1 MSTESASVGA
11 LWDAS
16 SYVCPIA
23 LSTAPP
29 RETHSGDAIMGRLI
43 YVADWTLTNET
54 RHRADHSSGSE
65 YPRIV
70 VKAGTTLLTG
80 GTDRL
85 DLDVMS
91 ALVDQ
96 VVLLHGKGHEVLL
109 VTSGAIAAGRHALGS
124 HQEHRGIPH
133 RQVQAAVGQSRLMHT
148 YQELFAHHDLIVAQA
163 LLTRTDID
171 DRQGYLHIRDS
182 LLALLDMGVL
192 PIINENDVVG
202 VEEISEEAFGDNDT
216 LSALVSNLVDADLL
230 AILTDTDGLYT
241 ADPDVDTEARL
252 IPRVEKI
259 DQAIMDLAASEKIG
273 AWSRGGMTSKLE
285 AARLATGWGITVVI
299 ARGTTPDV
307 LLDVVSGQSQG
318 TLFSPTA
325 SKMESRRR
333 WLLSGLSTKGELR
346 VDHGAASALR
356 SQHKSLL
363 PAGVQEVHGDFSRHD
378 VVLVVDSE
386 GQRVACGITNYSSKE
401 VAAIKGLRSNR
412 IQQALGYQYGDEV
425 VHRNNLAVL

>member
-1 MSTESASVGA
+1 M
-11 LWDAS
+11 
-16 SYVCPIA
+16 
-23 LSTAPP
+23 
-29 RETHSGDAIMGRLI
+29 
-43 YVADWTLTNET
+43 TNEN
-54 RHRADHSSGSE
+54 RHRADHSSSLE

-70 VKAGTTLLTG
+70 VKAGTGLLTG

-85 DLDVMS
+85 DLDVMA

-96 VVLLHGKGHEVLL
+96 VARLHGEGHEVLL

-148 YQELFAHHDLIVAQA
+148 YQELFARHDLIVAQA
-163 LLTRTDID
+163 LLTRTDIA

-182 LLALLDMGVL
+182 LLALLDMRVL

-259 DQAIMDLAASEKIG
+259 DQAIMDLAASEKID

-299 ARGTTPDV
+299 AKGTAPDV
-307 LLDVVSGQSQG
+307 LLDVVSGQPRG
-318 TLFSPTA
+318 TLFAPTA

-346 VDHGAASALR
+346 VDQGAASALR
-356 SQHKSLL
+356 SQHRSLL
-363 PAGVQEVHGDFSRHD
+363 PAGVQEVRGDFARHD

-386 GQRVACGITNYSSKE
+386 GQRIACGITNYSSKE
-401 VAAIKGLRSNR
+401 VAAIKGLRSDR

>member
-1 MSTESASVGA
+1 M
-11 LWDAS
+11 
-16 SYVCPIA
+16 
-23 LSTAPP
+23 
-29 RETHSGDAIMGRLI
+29 
-43 YVADWTLTNET
+43 TNET
-54 RHRADHSSGSE
+54 RHQADHSSGPE
-65 YPRIV
+65 YSRIV
-70 VKAGTTLLTG
+70 VKAGTSLLTG

-85 DLDVMS
+85 DLDVIA

-96 VVLLHGKGHEVLL
+96 VAQLHQKGHEVLL
-109 VTSGAIAAGRHALGS
+109 VTSGAIAAGRYALGS
-124 HQEHRGIPH
+124 HQEHRGIPY

-148 YQELFAHHDLIVAQA
+148 YQELFARHDLIVAQA
-163 LLTRTDID
+163 LLTRTDIS

-182 LLALLDMGVL
+182 LLTLLDMGVL

-259 DQAIMDLAASEKIG
+259 DQAIMELAASEKID

-285 AARLATGWGITVVI
+285 AARLATSWGITVVI
-299 ARGTTPDV
+299 ARGTAPDV
-307 LLDVVSGQSQG
+307 LLNVVSGQSRG
-318 TLFSPTA
+318 TLFAPTA

-346 VDHGAASALR
+346 VDQGAASALR

-363 PAGVQEVHGDFSRHD
+363 PAGVQEVRGDFARHD

-386 GQRVACGITNYSSKE
+386 GQRIACGITNYSSKE
-401 VAAIKGLRSNR
+401 VAAIKGLRSDR